1 MSEQQRSIAI
11 PKRFQAVMK
20 DIWILQDKLERRDG
34 KRAYKALE
42 HQKFRA
48 GYDFL
53 LLRAEIESTPE
64 DTSLEELSKWW
75 TDFQVNDHNTQEL
88 MIKSIAQ
95 SRTTNRRSPRKR
107 RVVREDKSS
116 SND

>member
-1 MSEQQRSIAI
+1 
-11 PKRFQAVMK
+11 MK
-20 DIWILQDKLERRDG
+20 VIWILQDKLSRREG

-53 LLRAEIESTPE
+53 LLRADIESTPE
-64 DTSLEELSKWW
+64 DASLQELAKWW
-75 TDFQVNDHNTQEL
+75 TDFQENDHNTQEL

-95 SRTTNRRSPRKR
+95 SRSPSRRSPRKR
-107 RVVREDKSS
+107 RTIHDKSTS
-116 SND
+116 ENS